1 MKVSSVFNLMT
12 DSSDVLDFFEGV
24 ETTDQLV
31 SRLDRLKRQGADSL
45 LDCLYALRSSNATLL
60 DDTLEMSPSLGEPE
74 EEEEANLG
82 ESISDEEL
90 ENLTATDEEKQNP
103 AGDPI
108 PGEEK
113 T

>member
-45 LDCLYALRSSNATLL
+45 LDCLYALRSSTATLL

-74 EEEEANLG
+74 EEEDNLG

-90 ENLTATDEEKQNP
+90 ENLTAMDEEKQNP
-103 AGDPI
+103 AEAPI
-108 PGEEK
+108 PEGEK

>member
-1 MKVSSVFNLMT
+1 MKVSSIFNLMT

-31 SRLDRLKRQGADSL
+31 SRLDRLKRQGADNL

-60 DDTLEMSPSLGEPE
+60 DDTLEMSPSLGEPDE
-74 EEEEANLG
+74 DDNLG
-82 ESISDEEL
+82 ESISDEDL
-90 ENLTATDEEKQNP
+90 ETLTASDEEKQNP
-103 AGDPI
+103 IETAP
-108 PGEEK
+108 PENEK